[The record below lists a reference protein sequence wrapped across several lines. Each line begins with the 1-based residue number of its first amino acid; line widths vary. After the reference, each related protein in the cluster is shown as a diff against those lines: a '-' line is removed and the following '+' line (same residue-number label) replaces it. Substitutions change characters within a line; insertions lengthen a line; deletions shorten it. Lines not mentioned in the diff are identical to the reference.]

1 MFQKIR
7 ENSLGNIEL
16 KQEQINGGE
25 KWNEKEKSSFV
36 DLLKEFNEVR
46 PVSEQLV
53 FFLIK

>member
-1 MFQKIR
+1 MVGDVEI
-7 ENSLGNIEL
+7 
-16 KQEQINGGE
+16 KQEESNGTE

-53 FFLIK
+53 FYTS

>member
-53 FFLIK
+53 FFFN